1 MPFNCVPLF
10 PCPKIL
16 DTAVVSL
23 LTASCI
29 TGLTT
34 HWNSSERWPVGSQTL
49 SLSIHRLEFP
59 WRTWDFCP
67 LRHENP
73 VCMLCSWHI
82 SMQTSHISGVPWT
95 HVACGYHIRQCDSE
109 EWLFYDPPPFSLGLS
124 WFSHCPNVKASRV
137 WSSVLHHL
145 PPHSILLFEDLI
157 HNHNTS
163 SPWKGHYPSASSPF
177 SPGCAWYFKFS
188 LSQSKSI
195 CVKLASLLSSMH
207 LSFSWLLMLPLML

>member
-1 MPFNCVPLF
+1 MKIQCVCYAHGTSQCRPATF
-10 PCPKIL
+10 QVFRGHTWHVATIL
-16 DTAVVSL
+16 DSVTLKSDYFM
-23 LTASCI
+23 
-29 TGLTT
+29 T
-34 HWNSSERWPVGSQTL
+34 H
-49 SLSIHRLEFP
+49 
-59 WRTWDFCP
+59 
-67 LRHENP
+67 
-73 VCMLCSWHI
+73 
-82 SMQTSHISGVPWT
+82 
-95 HVACGYHIRQCDSE
+95 
-109 EWLFYDPPPFSLGLS
+109 PPFSLGLS